1 MKLSGAIFDLDGT
14 LGNTFILS
22 VEAFRQ
28 AFAQFTGRQFTDE
41 EIIATFGPSEEGSV
55 RQVIPDPDRREA
67 CLQAYLDAYE
77 QLHEQY
83 APEPFPGIKT
93 ALDAFQAHHI
103 PLAVV
108 TGKALISAM
117 MSLKQFDLT
126 GYFDIVETGS
136 PDGPVKPLLL
146 RKVLKAWNVLADQVV
161 YVGDAPSDVTA
172 SREVGVIPLGAGW
185 SAGTDI
191 EKLKAQNP
199 EAIFREVNDLIEWIG
214 DNLNHH

>member
-14 LGNTFILS
+14 LGNTFVLS
-22 VEAFRQ
+22 VEAFRE

-41 EIIATFGPSEEGSV
+41 EIIATFGPSELGSV

-67 CLQAYLDAYE
+67 CLQAYMNAYE
-77 QLHEQY
+77 QMHKQY
-83 APEPFPGIKT
+83 APGPFPGIKA
-93 ALDAFQAHHI
+93 ALDMLQAHHI

-108 TGKALISAM
+108 TGKAPDSAWM
-117 MSLKQFDLT
+117 TLKQFGLT

-146 RKVLKAWNVLADQVV
+146 RKVLKVWNVPADQVI

-185 SAGTDI
+185 ADAADI
-191 EKLKAQNP
+191 ERLAAQQP
-199 EAIFREVNDLIEWIG
+199 AATFHKVDDLIKWIG
-214 DNLNHH
+214 DTLNHH

>member
-1 MKLSGAIFDLDGT
+1 MKLSGVIFDLDGT

-41 EIIATFGPSEEGSV
+41 EIIATFGPSEIGSV
-55 RQVIPDPDRREA
+55 RQVIPDPDRQEA
-67 CLQAYLDAYE
+67 CLQVYLDAYD

-83 APEPFPGIKT
+83 APRPFPGIKT
-93 ALDAFQAHHI
+93 ALGTFQAHHI
-103 PLAVV
+103 PLALV
-108 TGKALISAM
+108 TGKGEASALM
-117 MSLKQFDLT
+117 TLKRFGLT

-136 PDGPVKPLLL
+136 PEGPVKPLLI
-146 RKVLKAWNVLADQVV
+146 RKVLKAWNVPADQVV

-172 SREVGVIPLGAGW
+172 SREAGVIPLGAGW
-185 SAGTDI
+185 SVVTDI
-191 EKLKAQNP
+191 DQLEAQKP
-199 EAIFREVNDLIEWIG
+199 EATFHKVDDLIEWIG

>member
-14 LGNTFILS
+14 LGDTYTLS
-22 VEAFRQ
+22 IEAFRQ
-28 AFAQFTGRQFTDE
+28 AFEQFTGRRLTDE
-41 EIIATFGPSEEGSV
+41 EIIATFGPSEMGSV
-55 RQVIPDPDRREA
+55 RQIIPDPDRWEA
-67 CLQAYLDAYE
+67 CLQAYLDAYD

-83 APEPFPGIKT
+83 PEPFPGIKT
-93 ALDAFQAHHI
+93 ALDIFQKHRI

-108 TGKALISAM
+108 TGKGSTSAL
-117 MSLKQFDLT
+117 MSLKKFGLT

-136 PDGPVKPLLL
+136 PDGPVKPLLI
-146 RKVLKAWNVLADQVV
+146 RKVLKAWNATPDQVV

-185 SAGTDI
+185 SPSADV
-191 EKLKAQNP
+191 EKLQAQKP
-199 EAIFREVNDLIEWIG
+199 AATFREVTDLIKWIG